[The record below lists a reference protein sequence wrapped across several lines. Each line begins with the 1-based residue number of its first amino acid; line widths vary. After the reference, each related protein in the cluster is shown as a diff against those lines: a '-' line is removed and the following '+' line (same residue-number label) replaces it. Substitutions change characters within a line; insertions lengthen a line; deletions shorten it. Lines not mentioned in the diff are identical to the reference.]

1 MGVSSA
7 LAADGDDE
15 HNTVGMRRLSPGV
28 FNRSAALRCDIRAR
42 LRSSRSGWACSPA
55 CWRRSARRSFCW
67 TSEASDRAEARSP
80 LRLGVWG
87 VLVTILVDADSHRAS
102 IDVGLSRMVGVH
114 ASGQTAGDQRH
125 AQGQGQ
131 RFDAHCGLESCSGCC
146 SARES
151 GDGWPRMGRPRSCSS
166 CRPAIS
172 SEEHLAE
179 VMYEPGQVG
188 RPWRPGSRGAS
199 RLRHQVKG
207 RSAFFAQAGIP
218 SPVPAGS
225 AERRRW
231 ATGTVP

>member
-1 MGVSSA
+1 M
-7 LAADGDDE
+7 
-15 HNTVGMRRLSPGV
+15 GMRCLSPGV

-55 CWRRSARRSFCW
+55 CWTRSAQRSFCW

-102 IDVGLSRMVGVH
+102 IDVGSREWWVCMRPGKP
-114 ASGQTAGDQRH
+114 TATSAMPGARPEI
-125 AQGQGQ
+125 
-131 RFDAHCGLESCSGCC
+131 RCPLRPESCTGCC

-225 AERRRW
+225 AKRRRW